1 MDNRFNTY
9 KQVNVNTMNR
19 GKIVV
24 MLFSGAIT
32 FLNKARIYAEKK
44 DFYKKGKFLNK
55 AQNIIDELNYSL
67 DMDKGNDIAKNLRSI
82 YLFLSRYLNQANSK
96 NDIQMIDKAIGILQN
111 LKDAFA
117 EILENPDYQDARNV
131 SKREMAQHSIRKF
144 G

>member
-1 MDNRFNTY
+1 MDNRFSTY

-96 NDIQMIDKAIGILQN
+96 NDVEMIDKAIGILKN
-111 LKDAFA
+111 LKDAFS
-117 EILENPDYQDARNV
+117 EIVENPDYQDARNV
-131 SKREMAQHSIRKF
+131 SKKEMTQHAIRKF